1 MPKKKRFTR
10 AFLPGPSERRRTHGL
25 SIRPN
30 NKFARCGSRRN
41 RRKNKMRQTDGKLN
55 FRALRKAQADAA
67 VEHGSAFRFRTAN
80 DRHML
85 HRLPF
90 RESELRVGI
99 KCPVVERGMIL
110 PVVRV
115 GKRYADEL
123 HTVALTARDEASARG
138 FRVPGLAAVHAAAA
152 PEQLVVVHICYT
164 VDTAAA
170 HGEYL
175 CEHVVLKRRS
185 HNEAEIVRGGTVS
198 VGIEPVGIS
207 KVRDGKAKFLRF
219 AVHLLN
225 ERIAAE
231 RTGDSERGV
240 VAGSEQQPFQKLAE
254 RIALPGTKVHGRALY
269 RCPLALHRNAAFR
282 CGEIERGKR
291 RHKFCCARNEH
302 RRIGVFLCKY
312 RAGFCVEHDHRFCRS
327 AGRRGCRRSRGR
339 EQDRRCKNQNYRF
352 FHK

>member
-1 MPKKKRFTR
+1 
-10 AFLPGPSERRRTHGL
+10 
-25 SIRPN
+25 
-30 NKFARCGSRRN
+30 
-41 RRKNKMRQTDGKLN
+41 MRQTGGKLN

-67 VEHGSAFRFRTAN
+67 VEHGSTFRFRTAN

-90 RESELRVGI
+90 RKSELRVGI
-99 KCPVVERGMIL
+99 KRPVVERGMIL

-152 PEQLVVVHICYT
+152 PEQLVVVHIRYT

-175 CEHVVLKRRS
+175 CENVVLKRRR

-198 VGIEPVGIS
+198 VGIKPVRIG
-207 KVRDGKAKFLRF
+207 KMRNGKAKFLRF

-225 ERIAAE
+225 ECIAAE

-240 VAGSEQQPFQKLAE
+240 VAGSEQQPL
-254 RIALPGTKVHGRALY
+254 
-269 RCPLALHRNAAFR
+269 
-282 CGEIERGKR
+282 
-291 RHKFCCARNEH
+291 
-302 RRIGVFLCKY
+302 
-312 RAGFCVEHDHRFCRS
+312 
-327 AGRRGCRRSRGR
+327 
-339 EQDRRCKNQNYRF
+339 
-352 FHK
+352 